1 MQRIIAY
8 IYRYK
13 GEGNLYRKCGN
24 VGFCRVED
32 VGGRRMINMCFKET
46 HNITMDCEISGIYL
60 DESDDKN
67 MCRCS
72 LGKKLRNDKINGGQ
86 MRIRMQG
93 DNEEGLYILS
103 GNERYIVLWNG
114 DREAVLLQEQ
124 SKSSVKEHIIN
135 TNLFKEENEE
145 KFIERNNEKISQ
157 KNSDEIFDEV
167 INNEERK
174 KSEVVKN
181 KNEEEQLLRAYNRL
195 AKYPMIIDN
204 KMQQVVKMKPQQMIM
219 LPRKYWRLTNNP
231 FLMECFYTHKHILFF
246 KYNDCFVIGV
256 PAVGRENEEVYARQF
271 GFKNVSKGCD
281 YNKPTVIR
289 QYWLYEL
296 G

>member
-24 VGFCRVED
+24 VGFCRVENID
-32 VGGRRMINMCFKET
+32 GRRMINMCFKET
-46 HNITMDCEISGIYL
+46 HNITKDCEISGIYI
-60 DESDDKN
+60 DDSDDKN

-114 DREAVLLQEQ
+114 DREAILIQEKTQ
-124 SKSSVKEHIIN
+124 SNEKESIIN
-135 TNLFKEENEE
+135 KNLIIEE
-145 KFIERNNEKISQ
+145 KFIEINNEKTNQ
-157 KNSDEIFDEV
+157 KNNADNFDEV
-167 INNEERK
+167 VNSEAGK
-174 KSEVVKN
+174 KSEVTKN

-195 AKYPMIIDN
+195 AKYPMIIDD

-246 KYNDCFVIGV
+246 KYNNCFVIGV
-256 PAVGRENEEVYARQF
+256 PAVGRENEEIYARQY
-271 GFKNVSKGCD
+271 GFKNVSKGSD
-281 YNKPTVIR
+281 YNKPANIR

-296 G
+296 D